1 VKKSR
6 NYKGR
11 SLEFQGSELG
21 CPLSRYTFVPPVRY
35 DGRMKPWILLDT
47 SEVPACGQKLSLYQ
61 HDADFSIKIGSAE
74 LMNSRMHGSEEAL
87 ARMACQEICHL
98 PRPRI
103 LIGGLGMGFTLR
115 AALDELPVDALAAVA
130 ELVPAVVKWNQGVL
144 AGLAGHPLKD
154 KRVMIHEA
162 DVGQMIKEGKGQYSA
177 ILLDVDNGPESL
189 FTKTNDR
196 LYQLKGL
203 YAAKAAL
210 RREGVLAIWSAG
222 PDAGFTRR
230 LRSVG
235 FAVEEARVNARS
247 GPKAGGHH
255 WIWLAKK

>member
-1 VKKSR
+1 
-6 NYKGR
+6 
-11 SLEFQGSELG
+11 
-21 CPLSRYTFVPPVRY
+21 
-35 DGRMKPWILLDT
+35 
-47 SEVPACGQKLSLYQ
+47 
-61 HDADFSIKIGSAE
+61 
-74 LMNSRMHGSEEAL
+74 
-87 ARMACQEICHL
+87 
-98 PRPRI
+98 
-103 LIGGLGMGFTLR
+103 
-115 AALDELPVDALAAVA
+115 
-130 ELVPAVVKWNQGVL
+130 VVKWNQGVL

-189 FTKTNDR
+189 FAKTNER

-203 YAAKAAL
+203 YAARAAL

-222 PDAGFTRR
+222 PDAGFARR
-230 LRSVG
+230 LRNVG
-235 FAVEEARVNARS
+235 FAVEEVRVNARS